1 MITNSVRRKPQPRK
15 QRSTLDIQQVLDDL
29 DAVLESSQPLG
40 KGHLENAA
48 GVRKPRRAVARNWR
62 KAH

>member
-1 MITNSVRRKPQPRK
+1 
-15 QRSTLDIQQVLDDL
+15 VLDDL